1 MTDVHLIGIKH
12 KVVILFF
19 STICQF
25 IFQIYNKYDLV
36 STNFCLQLFMIC
48 IAIDSDPVSLET
60 LKEHILKV
68 PFLKLERTF
77 VNPIEALTYVN
88 ENKVDLIFTEVVLP
102 HLSGIEFVKCLQ
114 IKPMV
119 VFFTESDKHAL
130 AGFDLDITDYLLK
143 PIVFDRFLRAANKA
157 YNLCKLLKKPL
168 EKLASAPEKE
178 TQSEFIMVKTGYN
191 TININL
197 NDILYVEGLKDY
209 IKIHLNGKTILTL
222 NSLKK
227 LQEIL
232 PESRFVRVHRSF
244 IVSLPKIDSIQ
255 RNRIVIGKTFVP
267 VGENY
272 KNAFKN
278 LISTINL

>member
-1 MTDVHLIGIKH
+1 
-12 KVVILFF
+12 
-19 STICQF
+19 
-25 IFQIYNKYDLV
+25 
-36 STNFCLQLFMIC
+36 MIC
-48 IAIDSDPVSLET
+48 VAIDNDQSSLDI
-60 LKEHILKV
+60 LKEYIQKI
-68 PFLKLERTF
+68 PFLKLDKTF
-77 VNPIEALTYVN
+77 TNPIEALTYIH
-88 ENKVDLIFTEVVLP
+88 ENRIDLIFTEVEMP
-102 HLSGIEFVKCLQ
+102 HLTGVEFVKCLQ
-114 IKPMV
+114 SRSMV
-119 VFFTESDKHAL
+119 VFTSISDKYAL
-130 AGFDLDITDYLLK
+130 AGYDLEITDYLLK
-143 PIVFDRFLRAANKA
+143 PFVFDRFFRAVNKA
-157 YNLCKLLKKPL
+157 YNFNRIQKRSV
-168 EKLASAPEKE
+168 EKSQSLPEKE
-178 TQSEFIMVKTGYN
+178 TQSDFIMVKTGYN

-209 IKIHLNGKTILTL
+209 IKIHLTGKTILTL

-278 LISTINL
+278 IISSINL

>member
-1 MTDVHLIGIKH
+1 M
-12 KVVILFF
+12 
-19 STICQF
+19 
-25 IFQIYNKYDLV
+25 N
-36 STNFCLQLFMIC
+36 C
-48 IAIDSDPVSLET
+48 IAIDDEPLALDL
-60 LKEHILKV
+60 LKDYIEKI

-77 VNPIEALTYVN
+77 TNPIEGLGYLQ
-88 ENKVDLIFTEVVLP
+88 ENKVDLVFLDVELP

-114 IKPMV
+114 TKPLII
-119 VFFTESDKHAL
+119 FTTAYEKYAL
-130 AGFDLDITDYLLK
+130 IGYDLEITDYLVK
-143 PIVFDRFLRAANKA
+143 PIVFDLFLRAVNKA
-157 YNLCKLLKKPL
+157 YGLNQLSKKGNERLPSL
-168 EKLASAPEKE
+168 PEKDP
-178 TQSEFIMVKTGYN
+178 QSDFIMVKTGYN

-209 IKIHLNGKTILTL
+209 IKIHLTGKTILTL

-255 RNRIVIGKTFVP
+255 RSRIVIGKTFVP

-272 KNAFKN
+272 KSAFKEM
-278 LISTINL
+278 IASINL